1 MMFVMRTGCRHLS
14 AAVVVLTTALTP
26 AASITTVAPA
36 QSSGLATF
44 LVLVRGV
51 RIGTE
56 TVDVAK
62 TETGW
67 LISATGSLRAP
78 FDLVTTKFE
87 MTYGN
92 DWQPRHLSIEG
103 LLGGQL
109 LMLNTSF
116 GVTTATSEAMQGGGR
131 VTIPKQVSPRSV
143 VLPTGYFSAYEALAA
158 RLGPSTVG
166 TRFPVFIAPD
176 GEISAVITRITP
188 RRIILPTGP
197 VELRQFDLT
206 FNQSGGPVEAEI
218 WVDGRNR
225 LARLVLPAPG
235 LSVIRDDLSTV
246 MAREETIRNP
256 GDADAF
262 IPLTGFNLAATI
274 TRPASRAGRAP
285 AVILV
290 AGSGVQDRDENRFGV
305 AIFGQL
311 AGALADAGYLVVRFD
326 KRGVGQSGGRAENAT
341 VATYGEDVVGI
352 VNWLRR
358 QKDVDPERI
367 AVAGHGE
374 GAAIAM
380 TAAARE
386 RRIRAVAILAGPGRT
401 GRDVTVEQQQLALAR
416 SDDSA
421 AVKDAKMQ
429 LQLRINEAVVT
440 GLGWDRV
447 PPDLR
452 RQAETPW
459 FRSWLLFDPAATMS
473 KIQQPVLIVHGALD
487 RQIPPS
493 NADLLEHAARARK
506 RSTPADTQKLIAAGV
521 NHLLVPAKTGE
532 PDEYLALPSRTID
545 PAVPNAIASWL
556 KAMKW

>member
-1 MMFVMRTGCRHLS
+1 MRKGCRHLS
-14 AAVVVLTTALTP
+14 AALLALTT
-26 AASITTVAPA
+26 AASITAGAQTA

-51 RIGTE
+51 RVGSE

-67 LISATGSLRAP
+67 LISATGALRAP

-92 DWQPRHLSIEG
+92 DWQPRQLAIEG

-109 LMLNTSF
+109 LLLNTTF
-116 GVTTATSEAMQGGGR
+116 GVTTATSEVMQGGQR
-131 VTIPKQVSPRSV
+131 ATIAKQVSPRAV
-143 VLPTGYFSAYEALAA
+143 VLPSSFFGAYEALAA
-158 RLGPSTVG
+158 RIGPAPVG
-166 TRFPVFIAPD
+166 TRLPVFLAPD
-176 GEISAVITRITP
+176 GEISVVVTRITP
-188 RRIILPTGP
+188 RRIIVPTGP

-206 FNQSGGPVEAEI
+206 FNQPSGPVDVEV
-218 WVDGRNR
+218 WVDVRNR
-225 LARLVLPAPG
+225 LARVVLPTPG
-235 LSVIRDDLSTV
+235 LSVIRDDLATV
-246 MAREETIRNP
+246 MAREETMRNP

-262 IPLTGFNLAATI
+262 IPLSGFNVAATI
-274 TRPASRAGRAP
+274 TRPASRTGRAP

-305 AIFGQL
+305 PIFGQL

-326 KRGVGQSGGRAENAT
+326 KRGVGQSGGRVENAT
-341 VATYGEDVVGI
+341 VLTYAEDVVAI

-358 QKDVDPERI
+358 QKDVDPDRI
-367 AVAGHGE
+367 AVVGHGE

-380 TAAARE
+380 TAATRE
-386 RRIRAVAILAGPGRT
+386 RRIRAVATVAGAGRT
-401 GRDVTVEQQQLALAR
+401 GRDVTVEQQQIALAR
-416 SDDSA
+416 SEDSA

-429 LQLRINEAVVT
+429 LQLRINEAVVS
-440 GLGWDRV
+440 GVGWERV
-447 PPDLR
+447 PADLR

-459 FRSWLLFDPAATMS
+459 FRSWLLFDPVATMA
-473 KIQQPVLIVHGALD
+473 KITQPVLIVHGSLD

-506 RSTPADTQKLIAAGV
+506 RSTPADTQKVIAPGV
-521 NHLLVPAKTGE
+521 NHLLVAAKTGE

-545 PAVPNAIASWL
+545 PAVAAAIASWL